1 MQAIVDI
8 GNTRVKAALFEGR
21 TMQTI
26 IEVSSLDDP
35 DLLAFLQ
42 DASIQR
48 GMCAATGKT
57 SEPWRSFIDALPY
70 AFHSFDTGM
79 HLPFENEYRSPKT
92 LGADR
97 LANVAAAQ
105 VFFPKTN
112 CLVIDAGSCVT
123 YDLLEE
129 GIRYKGG
136 LISPGLK
143 MRQRS
148 MHSFTERLPLVEG
161 TADDLMGRNTEEALR
176 SGAFFGLLHEV
187 KGLIGTFSERYSD
200 LQILLTGGD
209 APSLEKH
216 LENSIFARPQLALVG
231 LNELCNHHFGS
242 L

>member
-1 MQAIVDI
+1 M
-8 GNTRVKAALFEGR
+8 R
-21 TMQTI
+21 
-26 IEVSSLDDP
+26 
-35 DLLAFLQ
+35 
-42 DASIQR
+42 
-48 GMCAATGKT
+48 
-57 SEPWRSFIDALPY
+57 
-70 AFHSFDTGM
+70 
-79 HLPFENEYRSPKT
+79 LPFENEYRSPET
-92 LGADR
+92 LGVDR

-148 MHSFTERLPLVEG
+148 MHSFTERLPGGGNSQRSHWTHYRRGL
-161 TADDLMGRNTEEALR
+161 A

-187 KGLIGTFSERYSD
+187 KGLIGRFSERYGD

>member
-8 GNTRVKAALFEGR
+8 GNTRVKAALFDGR
-21 TMQTI
+21 APQAI
-26 IEVSSLDDP
+26 VEVSSLEDP
-35 DLLAFLQ
+35 NFLALFQ

-48 GMCAATGKT
+48 GLYAATGKI
-57 SEPWRSFIDALPY
+57 SEHWRSFIDTLPY
-70 AFHSFDTGM
+70 VFHSFETGM
-79 HLPFENEYRSPKT
+79 RLPFENEYRSPET
-92 LGADR
+92 LGVDR

-161 TADDLMGRNTEEALR
+161 TANDPIGRTTEEALR

-187 KGLIGTFSERYSD
+187 KGLIGRFTERYGD